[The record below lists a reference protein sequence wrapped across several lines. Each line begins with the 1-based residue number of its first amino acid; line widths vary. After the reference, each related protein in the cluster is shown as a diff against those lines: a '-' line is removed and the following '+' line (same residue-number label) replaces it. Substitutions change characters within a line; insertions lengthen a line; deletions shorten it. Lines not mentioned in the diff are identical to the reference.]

1 MSTAKDLL
9 EQCPAA
15 LGPVEEALGKE
26 LLMDLVRRRGGG
38 AWRTTRGAAVFP
50 CARPC

>member
-26 LLMDLVRRRGGG
+26 LLMDLVRRRGG
-38 AWRTTRGAAVFP
+38 ATIRNWRSGSTWV
-50 CARPC
+50 